1 MSVLHDISA
10 RGLARQLNQRSVSP
24 RIVTEHYLARIAA
37 HNDALGAFVEVTPDG
52 AMERLAAVLP
62 DAVRGPL
69 WAVPFGDK
77 DLAARAGVPTRYG
90 SAAFRSFVP
99 EVSDPLVA
107 ALDATGGISLGK
119 TATPEFGMT
128 GYTESAVSA
137 PTRNPWD
144 LATGAGGSSG
154 GAAVAVAAGLLPWA
168 PGSDGGG
175 SIRIPA
181 ATVGIVGLKP
191 SRGRMPFG
199 SGLDSPDGLA
209 VSGPLARTVG
219 DIRFLYD
226 VMRSIAP
233 LPYAVTAPEVPR
245 PAALRV
251 GVTTVSPWD
260 DDTEIVLDDDAAAAV
275 AWAAEVLA
283 ASATVSQATWEPVE
297 YPDLFRTLWRASAAR
312 IPVRGSELT
321 QVEPITR
328 WLIEEGRALSS
339 EAVLGALAAAR
350 VFEKQTISAFHAYD
364 AVLTPVLAQSP
375 RPVGWFD
382 ALDAE
387 KNFTQQV
394 QYAPYTS
401 WVNVAGLPA
410 ISVPVTMS
418 ATGQPVSV
426 QLVGRPGGE
435 EALFALAELLEQARG
450 PLPHPPVWYAN

>member
-24 RIVTEHYLARIAA
+24 RIVTEHYLRRIAA
-37 HNDALGAFVEVTPDG
+37 HNDRVGAFVEVTAD
-52 AMERLAAVLP
+52 AAHERLAAVLP

-77 DLAARAGVPTRYG
+77 DLSARAGIATRYG

-99 EVSDPLVA
+99 EASDPLVT

-144 LATGAGGSSG
+144 LSTGAGGSSG
-154 GAAVAVAAGLLPWA
+154 GAAAAVAAGLLPWA

-191 SRGRMPFG
+191 SRGRMPIG

-209 VSGPLARTVG
+209 VSGPLARSVA
-219 DIRFLYD
+219 DIRFLYG
-226 VMRSIAP
+226 VMRTLAP
-233 LPYAVTAPEVPR
+233 LPYAVSAPEVALPTT
-245 PAALRV
+245 LRV

-260 DDTEIVLDDDAAAAV
+260 DDTDIVLDDDAAAAV
-275 AWAAEVLA
+275 AWAADVLTAATEVSEA
-283 ASATVSQATWEPVE
+283 HWQPTG

-312 IPVRGSELT
+312 IPVHGTKLAN
-321 QVEPITR
+321 VEPITR

-339 EAVLGALAAAR
+339 EHLLGAYAAAR
-350 VFEKQTISAFHAYD
+350 VFEKQSIAAFSGYD
-364 AVLTPVLAQSP
+364 AVLTPVIAQSP

-382 ALDAE
+382 AEDAE

-418 ATGQPVSV
+418 QSGQPVSV

-435 EALFALAELLEQARG
+435 EALFALAEVLEQARG
-450 PLPHPPVWYAN
+450 PLAHPPVWYEK